1 MHHMLYVA
9 SGLKQ
14 LSQTE
19 HKQTTTEL
27 CLQTVTYSVRRC
39 LDLTCVH
46 AVLLQ
51 KSLVQKMER
60 ATCELGAM
68 SELQQYQLQNT
79 TTSSQPAFEA
89 CDITTFCEL
98 LSITQ

>member
-1 MHHMLYVA
+1 MLYVSQLTEA
-9 SGLKQ
+9 

-27 CLQTVTYSVRRC
+27 CLQTLVYSVRHR
-39 LDLTCVH
+39 LDLKCAH

-60 ATCELGAM
+60 TTCELGAM

-79 TTSSQPAFEA
+79 TTSSQAAFEA